1 MFGNFSTISTKGQT
15 EHYLDA
21 AFIPIKSQCKMA
33 EWSFKVKTGLIHA
46 DVVSWSSESPSK
58 FSDSSTSCSFANSR
72 NTYKKIQQF
81 FL

>member
-46 DVVSWSSESPSK
+46 DVVS
-58 FSDSSTSCSFANSR
+58 
-72 NTYKKIQQF
+72 
-81 FL
+81 